1 MNMISLR
8 PYQQNI
14 VDAIRTS
21 YRQSKRAPLVVLP
34 TGGGKTTIFAYVTT
48 ATANNNKCVF
58 LLCHRAELVKQISMT
73 LAKFDCVHRVI
84 APPPII
90 NQCQAEHYKTL
101 GKQYI
106 GVSRVYVAS
115 VQTLIKRLDKVQ
127 DTPDLIVIDE
137 AHHLTTDSTWGKV
150 IAAYPNAKLLPVTA
164 TPCRLDGKGLG
175 INQGGLADDI
185 IIGQTMDNL
194 IKDGYLSPYRAYCPP
209 NNIDLSSVKKTAG
222 DYNKGQLADAMDKP
236 TITGDAVKH
245 YTKLANGKRA
255 IVFCVSVAHAQHVS
269 ESFNLCGINSESLD
283 GTMTPEQRDATIK
296 RFESGVTL
304 VLTSCDVVS
313 EGFDLPAIEVA
324 ILLRPTQSLS
334 LYLQQVGRALRVF
347 DGKKEAIILDHVGNI
362 QRHGLPD
369 SEREWSLD
377 GIKKKQRQKTGE
389 PDINIRTCKSC
400 FNIFEKVLT
409 VCPVC
414 LEPVPEAK
422 GRELKQEDGE
432 LIEVD
437 KTALIAKRKQE
448 VKNARDYDALVKLGY
463 SRGYSYPEH
472 WAKKQLELREYYHAK
487 RRN

>member
-1 MNMISLR
+1 MAINLR
-8 PYQQNI
+8 DYQQHLVNA
-14 VDAIRTS
+14 VRDA
-21 YRQSKRAPLVVLP
+21 YRKGRRAPLVVLP
-34 TGGGKTTIFAYVTT
+34 TGGGKTTIFAYVTSQ
-48 ATANNNKCVF
+48 AAQKNNCVF

-73 LAKFDCVHRVI
+73 LAKFGCVHRVI
-84 APPPII
+84 APQPII

-137 AHHLTTDSTWGKV
+137 AHHLTTDSTYGKV

-185 IIGQTMDNL
+185 IIGETMDNL
-194 IKDGYLSPYRAYCPP
+194 IKNGYLSPYRAYCPP
-209 NNIDLSSVKKTAG
+209 NNIDLSNVKKTAG

-255 IVFCVSVAHAQHVS
+255 IVFCVSVNHAQHVS

-296 RFESGVTL
+296 RFESGQTL
-304 VLTSCDVVS
+304 VLTSCDVVN

-334 LYLQQVGRALRVF
+334 LYLQQVGRSLRTF
-347 DGKKEAIILDHVGNI
+347 SGKKEAIILDHVGNI

-369 SEREWSLD
+369 ADREWSLD
-377 GIKKKQRQKTGE
+377 GIKKKQRQKNNE
-389 PDINIRTCKSC
+389 PDVNIQTCKKCYS
-400 FNIFEKVLT
+400 IFEKRLT
-409 VCPVC
+409 ACPSC
-414 LEPVPEAK
+414 FEPVPVPK
-422 GRELKQEDGE
+422 GRELKHEDGE

-437 KTALIAKRKQE
+437 PLVMRAQQKKEQSQAKTYDELLELAIKR
-448 VKNARDYDALVKLGY
+448 GY
-463 SRGYSYPEH
+463 NYPRQWVGYILKSRGAYGN
-472 WAKKQLELREYYHAK
+472 RG
-487 RRN
+487 